1 MRRSLVTPILSLW
14 ASAYLG
20 CLLFL
25 RVGLQSQ
32 DSASVALFGQLCW
45 LALIGSFP
53 TMLILGAASRAAR
66 SANAVLA
73 GSSVAI
79 FVFTAAIGWE
89 HADFLL
95 SGPRWAMHPQRQ
107 LVRIAM
113 VAAIGT
119 AGAAGWLWLML
130 GARTR
135 RRAWVAAWSLVTA
148 IAVGLVAMAIV
159 RYRSYDYST
168 AQLVFP
174 AAVLCSA
181 TVYFLVRDSRFWP
194 LVFVASA
201 VCLVYGIRSR
211 VDPALMSTG
220 QREVIA
226 HSRAAGLVTLYVLPR
241 FGREETW
248 SVDGD
253 GCPDARPVLEQS
265 PIDIDADGRR
275 NVIIVTVD
283 ALRRDVV
290 GMQVD
295 GRAVTPQLT
304 RLSQTGVSFTR
315 ATSPYP
321 ATLFAMGSAFTGLSP
336 AELYLSPALPYTIFT
351 RTRAHVDQQ
360 FAVLPDVSWFRLPIV
375 GDFLASGVDTDL
387 ASSDAAATDA
397 FIARL
402 EAARSDDASV
412 MAWVHYY
419 GPHDPYRPHAEFA
432 FGRGKKGTYLSE
444 VAAFDQ
450 QFGRLMQYLDDAG
463 WREDTLVVFFSDHGE
478 ALGERA
484 YFGHH
489 VYLNGWMVDIPLVL
503 WHAQLTPS
511 EPQVGVGLADVA
523 PTILH
528 FLGVPIPSD
537 IAAQSLFTLD
547 PNIESRAV
555 FAEAFPVRGRR
566 LFDSFRLPGLDDE
579 TIRSRLESI
588 RRASK
593 GYEPK
598 GAVTLGRYRLIHHRG
613 ANTMLLYD
621 HETDPGERR
630 DQGDDDPVARTLLR
644 TELERWEREQF
655 RRIQCR
661 LQLTELPARPHP
673 E

>member
-1 MRRSLVTPILSLW
+1 MRRSLMTPILTLW
-14 ASAYLG
+14 AAAYLG
-20 CLLFL
+20 CLVFL

-32 DSASVALFGQLCW
+32 DSASVALIGQLCW

-66 SANAVLA
+66 SPNAVLA

-79 FVFTAAIGWE
+79 FVFAAAIGWE

-95 SGPRWAMHPQRQ
+95 SGPRWAVHPQRH

-113 VAAIGT
+113 VSAIGI

-130 GARTR
+130 GARTG
-135 RRAWVAAWSLVTA
+135 RRARVAAWSLVTA
-148 IAVGLVAMAIV
+148 VGVGLLAMAIV
-159 RYRSYDYST
+159 HYRSYDYSI

-181 TVYFLVRDSRFWP
+181 TVYFLVRDSPFWL

-211 VDPALMSTG
+211 VDPALTSTG

-253 GCPDARPVLEQS
+253 GCPEARPALEQS
-265 PIDIDADGRR
+265 PIGIDADGRR

-295 GRAVTPQLT
+295 ERAVTPELT

-351 RTRAHVDQQ
+351 HTRAHVDQQ

-419 GPHDPYRPHAEFA
+419 GPHAPYRPHAEFA
-432 FGRGKKGTYLSE
+432 FGRGKKNTYLGE

-450 QFGRLMQYLDDAG
+450 QFGRLMQYLDDAE
-463 WREDTLVVFFSDHGE
+463 WLEDTLVVFFSDHGE

-489 VYLNGWMVDIPLVL
+489 VYLNGWMVDVPLVL
-503 WHAQLTPS
+503 WHAQLASS
-511 EPQVGVGLADVA
+511 ERRVGVGLADVA

-547 PNIESRAV
+547 PNLENRAV

-566 LFDSFRLPGLDDE
+566 LFDSFRLPRLDDE

-588 RRASK
+588 HRVSK

-621 HETDPGERR
+621 HETDPRERR
-630 DQGDDDPVARTLLR
+630 DQGDENPEARTLLQ

-661 LQLTELPARPHP
+661 LQLTELPAPPHP